1 YINDV
6 LHNPPLITYGSYHKE
21 NKKKYKENPFNVE
34 NWRYLA
40 EQDTYICPANRQV
53 PFKNYSR
60 RKDKGGFIRDFKIYE
75 CEDRRN
81 CPVHRQCTRAK
92 SEQKRKI
99 QVNNNWRYFKAECRK
114 KLLEE
119 KTGSIYRKRKI
130 DVEPVFGHLKA
141 HLDFPHFFQIKCHE
155 YQAKLQKYLQNE
167 QNRWPFPILVN
178 YFLLHSY
185 DQ

>member
-1 YINDV
+1 
-6 LHNPPLITYGSYHKE
+6 
-21 NKKKYKENPFNVE
+21 
-34 NWRYLA
+34 
-40 EQDTYICPANRQV
+40 
-53 PFKNYSR
+53 
-60 RKDKGGFIRDFKIYE
+60 KDKGGFIRDFKIYE